1 MTLPSATLGIDISK
15 KRLDALAHPLGKARA
30 FCNDQAGWRALAA
43 WAIELEAFV
52 VFEATASYDRG
63 LSLVLQEANVA
74 FHRANPRK
82 AREFARS
89 AGFLAKT
96 DQVDARMLALYG
108 AALPLAPARPTTL
121 ERLELQALVARRDEL
136 VEMRKA
142 ERTRLKA
149 DPAAWLKASLQALTK
164 ALDGQIADIE
174 ARIQALIASTDEMAR
189 PYRILR
195 SCAGV
200 GEVAASVLLALM
212 PELGQVSRRTIAAL
226 AGLAPIACDSGALRG
241 KRRIFGGRKRV
252 RDALYMAALTAAR
265 TGIFKAAYERL
276 KAAGKPKKLA
286 LIAVARKLLIALNAA
301 VRDQTSVVA
310 T

>member
-1 MTLPSATLGIDISK
+1 
-15 KRLDALAHPLGKARA
+15 LGKARA
-30 FCNDQAGWRALAA
+30 FPNQEAGWRALVA
-43 WAIELEAFV
+43 WAVELEAFV
-52 VFEATASYDRG
+52 AFEATASYDRG
-63 LSLVLQEANVA
+63 LSLLLQEAKVA

-108 AALPLAPARPTTL
+108 AALPLAPARPTTP
-121 ERLELQALVARRDEL
+121 ERLELQDLVARRDEL

-149 DPAAWLKASLQALTK
+149 DPAAWLKDSLQGLIRV
-164 ALDGQIADIE
+164 LGEQIADIE
-174 ARIQALIASTDEMAR
+174 ARIQALIDGVDDMTRD
-189 PYRILR
+189 YRILR

-212 PELGQVSRRTIAAL
+212 PELGQVNRRTIAAL

-252 RDALYMAALTAAR
+252 RDALYMAALAASR
-265 TGIFKAAYERL
+265 TSAFRSDYERL

-286 LIAVARKLLIALNAA
+286 LIAIARKLLVALNAA
-301 VRDQTSVVA
+301 VRDQTPFH
-310 T
+310 TIHT